1 MARYL
6 GTLITIKMDSMKCF
20 EMKCSFVAL
29 TKVLFGFQHTD
40 DDIFPLLKLETE
52 KAFTRAIYL
61 SHDAI

>member
-1 MARYL
+1 
-6 GTLITIKMDSMKCF
+6 MDSMKCF

-52 KAFTRAIYL
+52 KAFTREIYL